1 MIIKYMKLLKRK
13 FSKILVAMDGSE
25 SSKNAARYATMMAKK
40 NNSEL
45 IAIHVLTPDG
55 YAYLFDIPP
64 SDTGSLE
71 ELLNIS
77 KHVVMNWI
85 DEIKEEQT
93 NNDGNK
99 NMDKRYRLKT
109 EVILATK
116 PIVGEIVDYAEHENI
131 DLIVIGTRG
140 RSGFKKMLLGSV
152 ASGVVTYASCPV
164 LVVK

>member
-1 MIIKYMKLLKRK
+1 VKQK

-25 SSKNAARYATMMAKK
+25 SSKDAARYAIIMANK

-64 SDTGSLE
+64 SDAGSLE
-71 ELLNIS
+71 ELMDIS
-77 KHVVMNWI
+77 RRVVMNWI
-85 DEIKEEQT
+85 DEIKEEERT

-99 NMDKRYRLKT
+99 NMDKVRLKT
-109 EVILATK
+109 EVMLATK
-116 PIVGEIVDYAEHENI
+116 PIVGEIVDYAERENI

-140 RSGFKKMLLGSV
+140 RTGLKKMLLGSV
-152 ASGVVTYASCPV
+152 ASGVVTYASCPI

>member
-1 MIIKYMKLLKRK
+1 MKLLKRK

-25 SSKNAARYATMMAKK
+25 SSKDAARYATMMAKK
-40 NNSEL
+40 NNSDL

-64 SDTGSLE
+64 SDAGSLE

-85 DEIKEEQT
+85 DEIKEEEQT

-99 NMDKRYRLKT
+99 NMDELRLKT

-116 PIVGEIVDYAEHENI
+116 SIIGEIVDYTERENI
-131 DLIVIGTRG
+131 DLIVIGSRG
-140 RSGFKKMLLGSV
+140 RTGLKKMLLGSV

>member
-1 MIIKYMKLLKRK
+1 MKLLKRK

-25 SSKNAARYATMMAKK
+25 SSKDAARYATMIAKK
-40 NNSEL
+40 NNSDL

-64 SDTGSLE
+64 SDAGSLE

-85 DEIKEEQT
+85 DEIKEEEQT

-99 NMDKRYRLKT
+99 NIDELRLKT

-116 PIVGEIVDYAEHENI
+116 PIVGEIVDYAERENI
-131 DLIVIGTRG
+131 DLIVIGSRG
-140 RSGFKKMLLGSV
+140 RTGLKKMLLGSV

>member
-1 MIIKYMKLLKRK
+1 MKRK

-25 SSKNAARYATMMAKK
+25 SSKDAARYAIMMAKK

-45 IAIHVLTPDG
+45 IAIHILTPDG

-64 SDTGSLE
+64 SDAGSLE
-71 ELLNIS
+71 ELMNIS
-77 KHVVMNWI
+77 RHVVMNWI
-85 DEIKEEQT
+85 DEIKEEEQT

-99 NMDKRYRLKT
+99 NMDKVRLKT
-109 EVILATK
+109 EVMLATK
-116 PIVGEIVDYAEHENI
+116 PIVGEIVDYAERENI

-140 RSGFKKMLLGSV
+140 RSGLKKMLLGSV

>member
-1 MIIKYMKLLKRK
+1 MKRK

-25 SSKNAARYATMMAKK
+25 SSKDAARYAIMMAKK

-45 IAIHVLTPDG
+45 IAIHILTPDG

-64 SDTGSLE
+64 SDAGSLE
-71 ELLNIS
+71 ELMNIS
-77 KHVVMNWI
+77 RHVVMNWI
-85 DEIKEEQT
+85 DEIKEEEQT

-99 NMDKRYRLKT
+99 NMDKVRLKT
-109 EVILATK
+109 EVMLATK
-116 PIVGEIVDYAEHENI
+116 PIVGEIVDYAERENI

-140 RSGFKKMLLGSV
+140 RTGLKKMLLGSV

>member
-1 MIIKYMKLLKRK
+1 MKRK

-25 SSKNAARYATMMAKK
+25 SSKDAARYAIMMAKK

-45 IAIHVLTPDG
+45 IAIHILTPDG

-64 SDTGSLE
+64 SDAGSLE
-71 ELLNIS
+71 ELMNIS
-77 KHVVMNWI
+77 RHVVMNWI
-85 DEIKEEQT
+85 DEIKEEEQT

-99 NMDKRYRLKT
+99 NMDKVRLKT
-109 EVILATK
+109 EAMLATK
-116 PIVGEIVDYAEHENI
+116 PIVGEIVDYAERENI

-140 RSGFKKMLLGSV
+140 RSGLKKMLLGSV

>member
-1 MIIKYMKLLKRK
+1 MKLLKRK

-25 SSKNAARYATMMAKK
+25 SSKDAARYATMMAKK
-40 NNSEL
+40 NNSDL

-64 SDTGSLE
+64 SDAGSLE

-85 DEIKEEQT
+85 DEIKEEEQT

-99 NMDKRYRLKT
+99 NMDELRLKT

-116 PIVGEIVDYAEHENI
+116 PIVGEIVDYAERENI
-131 DLIVIGTRG
+131 DLIVIDSRG
-140 RSGFKKMLLGSV
+140 RTGLKKMLLGSV

>member
-1 MIIKYMKLLKRK
+1 MKLLK
-13 FSKILVAMDGSE
+13 VAMDGSE
-25 SSKNAARYATMMAKK
+25 SSKDAARYATMMAKK
-40 NNSEL
+40 NNSDL

-85 DEIKEEQT
+85 DEIKEEEQT

-99 NMDKRYRLKT
+99 NMDELRLKT

-116 PIVGEIVDYAEHENI
+116 SI
-131 DLIVIGTRG
+131 IGR
-140 RSGFKKMLLGSV
+140 L
-152 ASGVVTYASCPV
+152 C
-164 LVVK
+164 

>member
-1 MIIKYMKLLKRK
+1 MKLLKRK

-25 SSKNAARYATMMAKK
+25 SSKNAARYATIMAKK
-40 NNSEL
+40 NNSDL

-85 DEIKEEQT
+85 DEIKEEEQT

-99 NMDKRYRLKT
+99 NMDKLRLKT

-116 PIVGEIVDYAEHENI
+116 SIIGEIVDYAERENI
-131 DLIVIGTRG
+131 DLIVIGSRG
-140 RSGFKKMLLGSV
+140 RTGLKKMLLGSV

>member
-1 MIIKYMKLLKRK
+1 MLYNLNMKRK
-13 FSKILVAMDGSE
+13 FSKILVAMDGSG

-45 IAIHVLTPDG
+45 IAIHILTPDG

-64 SDTGSLE
+64 SDAGSLE
-71 ELLNIS
+71 ELMNIS
-77 KHVVMNWI
+77 RHVVMNWI
-85 DEIKEEQT
+85 DEIKEEEQT

-99 NMDKRYRLKT
+99 NMDKVRLKT
-109 EVILATK
+109 EVMLATK
-116 PIVGEIVDYAEHENI
+116 PIVGEIVDYAERENI

-140 RSGFKKMLLGSV
+140 RSGLKKMLLGSV

-164 LVVK
+164 LVIK

>member
-1 MIIKYMKLLKRK
+1 MKRK

-25 SSKNAARYATMMAKK
+25 SSKDAARYAIMMAKK

-45 IAIHVLTPDG
+45 IAIHILTPDG

-64 SDTGSLE
+64 SDAGSLE
-71 ELLNIS
+71 ELMNIS
-77 KHVVMNWI
+77 RHVVMNWI
-85 DEIKEEQT
+85 DEIKEEEQT

-99 NMDKRYRLKT
+99 NMDKIQLKT
-109 EVILATK
+109 EVIRATK
-116 PIVGEIVDYAEHENI
+116 PIVGEIVDYAERENI

-140 RSGFKKMLLGSV
+140 RTGLKKMLLGSV
-152 ASGVVTYASCPV
+152 ASGVVTYATCPV

>member
-1 MIIKYMKLLKRK
+1 MLYNLNMKRK

-45 IAIHVLTPDG
+45 IAIHILTPDG

-64 SDTGSLE
+64 SDAGSLE
-71 ELLNIS
+71 ELMNIS
-77 KHVVMNWI
+77 RHVVMNWI
-85 DEIKEEQT
+85 DEIKEEEQT

-99 NMDKRYRLKT
+99 NMDELRLKT

-116 PIVGEIVDYAEHENI
+116 SIIGEIVDYTERENI
-131 DLIVIGTRG
+131 DLIVIGSRG
-140 RSGFKKMLLGSV
+140 RTGLKKMLLGSV

>member
-1 MIIKYMKLLKRK
+1 MKQK

-25 SSKNAARYATMMAKK
+25 SSKDAARYAIIMANK

-64 SDTGSLE
+64 SDAGSLE
-71 ELLNIS
+71 ELMNIS
-77 KHVVMNWI
+77 RHVVMNWI
-85 DEIKEEQT
+85 DEIKDEEERT

-99 NMDKRYRLKT
+99 NMDKIQLKT
-109 EVILATK
+109 EVILSTK
-116 PIVGEIVDYAEHENI
+116 PIVGEIVDYAERENI

-140 RSGFKKMLLGSV
+140 RTGLKKMLLGSV

>member
-1 MIIKYMKLLKRK
+1 MKRK

-25 SSKNAARYATMMAKK
+25 SSKDAARYAIMMAKK

-45 IAIHVLTPDG
+45 IAIHILTPDG

-64 SDTGSLE
+64 SDAGSLE
-71 ELLNIS
+71 ELMNIS
-77 KHVVMNWI
+77 RHVVMNWI
-85 DEIKEEQT
+85 DEIKEEEQT

-99 NMDKRYRLKT
+99 NMDKVRLKT
-109 EVILATK
+109 EVMLATK
-116 PIVGEIVDYAEHENI
+116 PIVGEIVDYAERENI

-140 RSGFKKMLLGSV
+140 RTGLKKILLGSV

-164 LVVK
+164 LVVV